1 MDNKSPDS
9 KVILIRKASGDEEA
23 FSVEKLKHS
32 LINAGARRD
41 TISEVVE
48 EIEKWIFP
56 GVTTK
61 QIYSRAFSLL
71 KRETSTSSMR
81 YKLKQAILELGP
93 TGYPFESLVGQVF
106 ERKGYQT
113 EVGVVVDGR
122 CITHEMD
129 VIATRDAHQHIMEC
143 KYHKGQGTQ
152 VSIQVPLYVRARVND
167 IIETRKLLPEYKD
180 FNFCGWVVTNTRFSS
195 DSMAYGK
202 CSGLHLLG
210 WDYPKGEGLKDI
222 IEEFRLYPIT
232 ILHKLTKKEKQYLLD
247 QRIVTCSQLRANP
260 KILESLGITKK
271 KHTALMREIS
281 DICS

>member
-9 KVILIRKASGDEEA
+9 KVILIRKASGEEEA
-23 FSVEKLKHS
+23 FSVEKLEHS
-32 LINAGARRD
+32 LKNAGARRD

-48 EIEKWIFP
+48 EIDKWIFP

-93 TGYPFESLVGQVF
+93 TGYPFESLIGQMF
-106 ERKGYQT
+106 HLKGYRT
-113 EVGVVVDGR
+113 EVGVVVNGK

-129 VIATRDAHQHIMEC
+129 VIATRDAHQHIVEC
-143 KYHKGQGTQ
+143 KYHKDQGTQ

-180 FNFCGWVVTNTRFSS
+180 FNFSGWVVTNTRFSS
-195 DSMAYGK
+195 DSTAYGK
-202 CSGLHLLG
+202 CSGLNLLG

-222 IEEFRLYPIT
+222 IEELRLYPIT

-247 QRIVTCSQLRANP
+247 QRIVTCSQLLENP
-260 KILESLGITKK
+260 KLLDSLGFTAK
-271 KHTALMREIS
+271 KHTALVRELN